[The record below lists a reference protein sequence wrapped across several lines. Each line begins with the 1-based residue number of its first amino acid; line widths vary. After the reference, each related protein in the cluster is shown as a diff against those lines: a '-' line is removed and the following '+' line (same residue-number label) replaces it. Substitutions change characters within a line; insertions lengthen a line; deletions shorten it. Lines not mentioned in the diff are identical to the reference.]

1 MATYFLFGRYSADAV
16 KGMSSARTEKATQ
29 LIQKYGGELK
39 SMHIITGEYDIVI
52 MATFPGL
59 SNVVKAIVS
68 ITKLTGIGFVTCEA
82 IPVEEFDRIVADV

>member
-16 KGMSSARTEKATQ
+16 KGMSSARTEKAIK

-68 ITKLTGIGFVTCEA
+68 ITKLTGIGFVTSEA

>member
-16 KGMSSARTEKATQ
+16 KGMSSARTEKATK

-39 SMHIITGEYDIVI
+39 SMHIITGEYDLVI

-68 ITKLTGIGFVTCEA
+68 ITKLTGIGFVTSEA